1 MDVKSLAKS
10 KRAHTQ
16 SHSKRPHGSH
26 ANQKSKVPSV
36 GTNDSGR
43 AKKPLGKQ
51 VPEKPHRS
59 QGASRLPT
67 NWDRY
72 EEEFDLGSEDPSVS
86 NSTTQPSDVILP
98 KSKGADYCH
107 LIAEAQSQSQ
117 SNLYMDSFP
126 SLDDVM
132 PGEFNQGLGPM
143 LSVRGEGILS
153 WIGNDNF
160 VVEDKTAATHEA
172 SFLSLNLHA
181 LAEQLAKIDLSQRLF
196 IEANLLPPELCT
208 EGIETSRCQESNQ
221 MQTCYSQASTT
232 ISEKFSE
239 KFKIEDQ
246 SSEVMSSGSS
256 GSSTNQTLSSHESI
270 SVKYIDVDLREIGKS
285 TQNEA
290 SQSTAELSVKSV
302 LDPQKKLSTFEAAD
316 AEEELDMLLDSFG
329 ETKKAF
335 NSSDFRS
342 GNPFPV
348 SQKEVYVAPSLSKI
362 GPDSSK
368 TSSGIANL
376 DDTLDDLLEET
387 SNVMNQTGLSQSLE
401 EKAVHPVQS
410 SSSQSGTKSKVLDEF
425 DSWLDT
431 I

>member
-59 QGASRLPT
+59 QGASRLPS
-67 NWDRY
+67 NWTAMRKN
-72 EEEFDLGSEDPSVS
+72 LIWGLKIHPS
-86 NSTTQPSDVILP
+86 
-98 KSKGADYCH
+98 
-107 LIAEAQSQSQ
+107 
-117 SNLYMDSFP
+117 
-126 SLDDVM
+126 
-132 PGEFNQGLGPM
+132 
-143 LSVRGEGILS
+143 
-153 WIGNDNF
+153 
-160 VVEDKTAATHEA
+160 A

-181 LAEQLAKIDLSQRLF
+181 LAEQLSKIDLSQRLF

-342 GNPFPV
+342 SNPFPV